1 MQCGQIRYQ
10 VDAKAQAEKRPFDH
24 AVITRFTSFTQP
36 LTDSEPWKITD
47 TYAAMQVK
55 EERNER
61 IVTVVLNCVELG
73 KTPLVLTERYDH
85 AKLLTSCLRRW

>member
-1 MQCGQIRYQ
+1 MQCGQICYQ

-36 LTDSEPWKITD
+36 LTDSEPWEITD

-55 EERNER
+55 EERNELSR
-61 IVTVVLNCVELG
+61 LFLIVWSWE
-73 KTPLVLTERYDH
+73 KHPL
-85 AKLLTSCLRRW
+85 S